1 MAGKR
6 FNVEKSAKL
15 IAPQRYN
22 LFPPEKIL
30 SYLEINKS
38 DILADL
44 GAGNGYFTLPI
55 ALTGATVYAVDIEPK
70 MLKELKDRVRV
81 LELNNLNYI
90 VSDLEQI
97 PLANQSVDK
106 ILASLVLHEVPN
118 WKKTL
123 MEINR
128 ILKEEGIILVIEWK
142 EEETPMGPAITE
154 RIPIEDMIQFGN
166 SIGLSASVYDINNSQ
181 YGILFSSASQE

>member
-1 MAGKR
+1 MVGKR

-22 LFPPEKIL
+22 LLPPDKIL
-30 SYLEINKS
+30 SYLDINT
-38 DILADL
+38 DDNLADL
-44 GAGNGYFTLPI
+44 GAGNGYFTLPM

-81 LELNNLNYI
+81 LELEDLNYI

-106 ILASLVLHEVPN
+106 ILASLVLHEVPD
-118 WKKTL
+118 WKKTFL
-123 MEINR
+123 EIKR
-128 ILKEEGIILVIEWK
+128 ILRKGGIILVIEWK
-142 EEETPMGPAITE
+142 AEETPMGPDISE
-154 RIPIEDMIQFGN
+154 RIATEDIIQYGN
-166 SIGLSASVYDINNSQ
+166 SIGFSASIYEINDSQ
-181 YGILFSSASQE
+181 YGVLFSSTSQE